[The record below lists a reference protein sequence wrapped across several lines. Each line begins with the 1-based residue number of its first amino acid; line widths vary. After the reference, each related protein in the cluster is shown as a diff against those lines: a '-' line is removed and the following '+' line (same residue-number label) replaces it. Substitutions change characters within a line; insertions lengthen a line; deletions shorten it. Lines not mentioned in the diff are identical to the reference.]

1 MNCSFKKRYCL
12 VGRPFPSWRRGSIS
26 SMRPEVQELLQDP
39 VAAAAGDVQKL
50 GQEGSGDHG
59 IIVHLE
65 QAHDPQKI
73 ALIDAVFL
81 GVGEA
86 LVLE

>member
-1 MNCSFKKRYCL
+1 MSCGPPLSLLAEGFDLFNET
-12 VGRPFPSWRRGSIS
+12 G
-26 SMRPEVQELLQDP
+26 VQELLQDP
-39 VAAAAGDVQKL
+39 GAAAAGDVQKL
-50 GQEGSGDHG
+50 GQGGSGDHG

-81 GVGEA
+81 GVGQSLGIGVA
-86 LVLE
+86 VI